1 MTSLKETLQSIDH
14 SLKSIANSLE
24 KLIVSDNQEN
34 TGTDEIIFGDEISPG
49 NKESQLFMEL
59 TGVYMDEEKE
69 RIKAGKNKKAARR
82 VSVNLGEKIVNF
94 FSAELLS
101 IPGLKIER
109 SKIGGLITFSKN
121 GDTFAVLK
129 LLTDL
134 GYSRSE
140 RFYEVI
146 REVQLHAEEE
156 FAVDKDN
163 VFFLISS
170 LHNGIEKSYVERI
183 IGENIYSLQEFL
195 LNKKQVR
202 SFLDLYIKN
211 TPTYSSPKANI
222 YFLASDLHPN
232 VLAQDIIDDLEY
244 GDSSYY
250 QMISDVNNYEWLS
263 HIEDLIFEINTLIP
277 INPVLT
283 KEEL

>member
-1 MTSLKETLQSIDH
+1 VTSLKETLESIDH

-24 KLIVSDNQEN
+24 KLIVNENQEN
-34 TGTDEIIFGDEISPG
+34 TDTGEIIDEISPG

-59 TGVYMDEEKE
+59 TGVYMDEERE

-82 VSVNLGEKIVNF
+82 VSVHLGEKIVDF
-94 FSAELLS
+94 FSTELPT

-109 SKIGGLITFSKN
+109 SKIGGLITFSKD
-121 GDTFAVLK
+121 GETFAVLK

-146 REVQLHAEEE
+146 REVQLLAEDE
-156 FAVDKDN
+156 FTVDSDN

-170 LHNGIEKSYVERI
+170 LHNGIEKSYVERLL
-183 IGENIYSLQEFL
+183 GEHIYSLHDFL

-202 SFLDLYIKN
+202 SFLDLYINN
-211 TPTYSSPKANI
+211 TPTFSSPKANI

-232 VLAQDIIDDLEY
+232 VLAQDIINDLEY

-250 QMISDVNNYEWLS
+250 EMISNVNNYEWFS
-263 HIEDLIFEINTLIP
+263 HIEDLIYEINTLIP
-277 INPVLT
+277 NKQVPT